1 MTVSSLLKKI
11 LGVKGIV
18 IEGAEFEKEAGK
30 ETLVIDARPT
40 KYESCRC
47 PICGRKCALYDQG
60 KGERRWR
67 SLDIGNGLPVVIEA
81 KAPRIRCE
89 KHGVLVQRFPWARH
103 RAKFTKAFEDTGV
116 WLSLHASRKTVAEY
130 LRVSWDTV
138 GSMVSRVEA
147 ELSAGRNRFSHPVRI
162 GIDETSYKKGHKY
175 ITVIVDHDTN
185 TVIWVGKKHGKS
197 VLESFFGELT
207 EEQKQSIRFVT
218 GDGARWIKDT
228 VMAHCPNAT
237 FCIDPFHVVS
247 WMTEVLDQVRREEW
261 NKARADLTKETK
273 VQNGKTPK
281 AKKKVDLMKTSKYPL
296 LMNPD
301 SLSEAYQAKLSQILL
316 ENRRLATAY
325 RLKEELRLIFK
336 LKPEEVRPAL
346 MKWRRRAW
354 SSRNPLLVEL
364 QKKIKRHM
372 DAIVATVEHGLSNA
386 RIEATNNKIKLT
398 VRMAYGFRN
407 IDNLI
412 AMIMLRCGGL
422 SVALPGR
429 AV

>member
-1 MTVSSLLKKI
+1 MTVSSLLKKMI
-11 LGVKGIV
+11 GVKGIV
-18 IEGAEFEKEAGK
+18 IDGAEIEDEAGK
-30 ETLVIDARPT
+30 ETLVIEARPT

-67 SLDIGNGLPVVIEA
+67 SLDIGNSLPVVIEA
-81 KAPRIRCE
+81 KAPRILC
-89 KHGVLVQRFPWARH
+89 KIHGVLVQRFPWARH
-103 RAKFTKAFEDTGV
+103 GSRFTKAFEETGV
-116 WLSLHASRKTVAEY
+116 WLSLHASRTTVSQY

-138 GSMVSRVEA
+138 GPMVSRVEA
-147 ELSAGRNRFSHPVRI
+147 ELSANQNRLNHLVRI

-175 ITVIVDHDTN
+175 ITVIVDHDSN

-207 EEQKQSIRFVT
+207 EEQKASIQYVT

-228 VMAHCPNAT
+228 VMQHCPNAT

-261 NKARADLTKETK
+261 NKARAELA
-273 VQNGKTPK
+273 K
-281 AKKKVDLMKTSKYPL
+281 AKKEKNGKVSKAKEKVDLMKSSKYPL

-301 SLSEAYQAKLSQILL
+301 SLSEPYQAKLSQILL

-364 QKKIKRHM
+364 QRKIKRHI

-386 RIEATNNKIKLT
+386 RVEATNNKIKLT

-429 AV
+429 AA

>member
-1 MTVSSLLKKI
+1 MTVSSLLKKM

-18 IEGAEFEKEAGK
+18 ISGAEMEGEAGK
-30 ETLVIDARPT
+30 ETLVIEARPT
-40 KYESCRC
+40 KYETSRC
-47 PICGRKCALYDQG
+47 PICGRKCALYDHG

-67 SLDIGNGLPVVIEA
+67 SLDIGNSLSVFIEA

-103 RAKFTKAFEDTGV
+103 GSRFTKAFEDTGV
-116 WLSLHASRKTVAEY
+116 WLSLHASRKTVAQY

-138 GSMVSRVEA
+138 GPMVSRVEA
-147 ELSAGRNRFSHPVRI
+147 ELSADRNRFSHLVRI

-185 TVIWVGKKHGKS
+185 TVVWVGKKHGRS

-207 EEQKQSIRFVT
+207 EEQKASIQFVT

-228 VMAHCPNAT
+228 VMEHCPNAT

-261 NKARADLTKETK
+261 NKARAELTKEKKEKNAKATA
-273 VQNGKTPK
+273 
-281 AKKKVDLMKTSKYPL
+281 AKKRVDLMKSSKYPL

-301 SLSEAYQAKLSQILL
+301 SLSEAYRAKLSQVLL

-336 LKPEEVRPAL
+336 LPPEEVRSAL

-372 DAIVATVEHGLSNA
+372 DAIVATVENGLSNA
-386 RIEATNNKIKLT
+386 RVEATNNKIKLT

-407 IDNLI
+407 IENLI

-422 SVALPGR
+422 SVSLPGR
-429 AV
+429 AA

>member
-1 MTVSSLLKKI
+1 MI
-11 LGVKGIV
+11 
-18 IEGAEFEKEAGK
+18 
-30 ETLVIDARPT
+30 
-40 KYESCRC
+40 
-47 PICGRKCALYDQG
+47 
-60 KGERRWR
+60 
-67 SLDIGNGLPVVIEA
+67 N
-81 KAPRIRCE
+81 
-89 KHGVLVQRFPWARH
+89 
-103 RAKFTKAFEDTGV
+103 
-116 WLSLHASRKTVAEY
+116 
-130 LRVSWDTV
+130 
-138 GSMVSRVEA
+138 RVEA
-147 ELSAGRNRFSHPVRI
+147 ELSAGCNRFTHLVRI

-207 EEQKQSIRFVT
+207 EDQKASIQFVT
-218 GDGARWIKDT
+218 GDGTRWIKDT
-228 VMAHCPNAT
+228 VSEHCPNAI

-247 WMTEVLDQVRREEW
+247 WMSDVLDQVRREEW
-261 NKARADLTKETK
+261 NKARVELSKEKK
-273 VQNGKTPK
+273 VKGGKEAK
-281 AKKKVDLMKTSKYPL
+281 AKEKVDMMKSSKYPL

-301 SLSEAYQAKLSQILL
+301 SLSETSQAKLSQILL

-336 LKPEEVRPAL
+336 LQPEEVRSAL

-354 SSRNPLLVEL
+354 SSRNPLLVDL
-364 QKKIKRHM
+364 QRKIKRHM
-372 DAIVATVEHGLSNA
+372 DAIIATVEHGLSNA
-386 RIEATNNKIKLT
+386 RVEATNNKIKLT

-429 AV
+429 PA

>member
-1 MTVSSLLKKI
+1 M
-11 LGVKGIV
+11 
-18 IEGAEFEKEAGK
+18 
-30 ETLVIDARPT
+30 
-40 KYESCRC
+40 
-47 PICGRKCALYDQG
+47 
-60 KGERRWR
+60 
-67 SLDIGNGLPVVIEA
+67 PVVIKA

-103 RAKFTKAFEDTGV
+103 GSRFTRVFEDTGV

-138 GSMVSRVEA
+138 GPMVSRVEK
-147 ELSAGRNRFSHPVRI
+147 ELSAGQNRFNHLVRI

-197 VLESFFGELT
+197 VLESFFKELT
-207 EEQKQSIRFVT
+207 EEQRASIRFVT

-228 VMAHCPNAT
+228 VGEYCPGAE

-247 WMTEVLDQVRREEW
+247 WMTDVLDQVRREEW
-261 NKARADLTKETK
+261 NKARTELA
-273 VQNGKTPK
+273 K
-281 AKKKVDLMKTSKYPL
+281 AKKVAKDKVAVAKERVDLMKSSKYPL

-301 SLSEAYQAKLSQILL
+301 SLSESYQAKLSQILL

-336 LKPEEVRPAL
+336 LKPEEVKPAL
-346 MKWRRRAW
+346 LKWRRRAW

-364 QKKIKRHM
+364 QRKIKRHM

-398 VRMAYGFRN
+398 IRMAYGFRN

-412 AMIMLRCGGL
+412 AMVMLRCGGL
-422 SVALPGR
+422 PVALPGR
-429 AV
+429 SA

>member
-1 MTVSSLLKKI
+1 MTISSLLKKI
-11 LGVKGIV
+11 VGVKGVV
-18 IEGAEFEKEAGK
+18 IDGEEIEEEAGE

-40 KYESCRC
+40 KYESSRC
-47 PICGRKCALYDQG
+47 PICGRKCPLYDQG

-67 SLDIGNGLPVVIEA
+67 SLDVGNSLPVIIKA
-81 KAPRIRCE
+81 KAPRIQCE

-103 RAKFTKAFEDTGV
+103 GARFTRIFEDTGV
-116 WLSLHASRKTVAEY
+116 WLSLYASRKTVSEY

-138 GSMVSRVEA
+138 GPMISRVEA
-147 ELSAGRNRFSHPVRI
+147 ELSIGRNRFSHLARI

-197 VLESFFGELT
+197 VLESFFSELT
-207 EEQKQSIRFVT
+207 YDQKASIQFVT

-228 VMAHCPNAT
+228 VREHCPNAI

-247 WMTEVLDQVRREEW
+247 WMTDVLDQVRREEW
-261 NKARADLTKETK
+261 NKARAELAKE
-273 VQNGKTPK
+273 
-281 AKKKVDLMKTSKYPL
+281 KKVKSGKSSRTKMKVERMKSSRYPL

-301 SLSEAYQAKLSQILL
+301 SLSETNQAKLSQILL

-336 LKPEEVRPAL
+336 LQPEEVRPAL

-354 SSRNPLLVEL
+354 SSRNPLLVDL
-364 QKKIKRHM
+364 QRKIKRHT
-372 DAIVATVEHGLSNA
+372 DAIIATVENGLSNA
-386 RIEATNNKIKLT
+386 RTEAINNKIKLT

-422 SVALPGR
+422 SVTLPGR
-429 AV
+429 AA